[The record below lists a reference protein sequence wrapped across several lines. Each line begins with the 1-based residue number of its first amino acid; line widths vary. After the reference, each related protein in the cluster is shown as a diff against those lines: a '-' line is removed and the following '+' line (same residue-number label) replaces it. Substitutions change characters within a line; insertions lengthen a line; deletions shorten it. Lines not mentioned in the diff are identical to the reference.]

1 MFLVNRYLRTDD
13 SIFLRLKP
21 AFPGLAGPIF
31 VYTTNWPLRRMSVN
45 TELNL
50 KDFAGVYIN
59 AGFKVY
65 APVHRFFC
73 LGTRCPGIMD
83 RRT

>member
-1 MFLVNRYLRTDD
+1 MFLVNRYLRTND

-21 AFPGLAGPIF
+21 AFPGLAGPIL

-65 APVHRFFC
+65 APVRRFF
-73 LGTRCPGIMD
+73 LFGHPVPWYNG
-83 RRT
+83 